1 MKQVFSDEI
10 INAYI
15 DDQLDKTERAQI
27 LEALP
32 LDNEL
37 ATRLCKL
44 QKVKDMVQ
52 LAYPAAPVPQITYK
66 GSSNWARIAAGFLL
80 VVGIVSGWIAN
91 GYFSSEPSL
100 TELAQSIQIQNTMAE
115 QDKWRLMLHVN
126 SSDPAKF
133 KTLLDETEQLLS
145 TSAHSGKK
153 VAIEILT
160 NGPGLTLL
168 RNGSGEHILRLK
180 ALTQKYDNLA
190 LLACEKAINKIQA
203 DKNIKFNLIPEAK
216 VVKSA
221 LRQVIKRKEEGWSY
235 IRI

>member
-1 MKQVFSDEI
+1 MNQRFSDEI

-15 DDQLDKTERAQI
+15 DDQLDKTERTQI

-52 LAYPAAPVPQITYK
+52 LAYPADPVPRVTYK
-66 GSSNWARIAAGFLL
+66 GISNRTRIAAGLLL
-80 VVGIVSGWIAN
+80 VVGVISGWIAN
-91 GYFSSEPSL
+91 GYFFSNPSL
-100 TELAQSIQIQNTMAE
+100 TNLAQTVQLPNSMTE

-126 SSDPAKF
+126 SSDPVKF

-145 TSAHSGKK
+145 TSADSGKK
-153 VAIEILT
+153 VSIEILT
-160 NGPGLTLL
+160 NGPGLSLFQ
-168 RNGSGEHILRLK
+168 NSNNQHILRLK
-180 ALTQKYDNLA
+180 ELTQKYDNLA
-190 LLACEKAINKIQA
+190 LLACEKAINKMQIDNNIQ
-203 DKNIKFNLIPEAK
+203 FNLIPEAK